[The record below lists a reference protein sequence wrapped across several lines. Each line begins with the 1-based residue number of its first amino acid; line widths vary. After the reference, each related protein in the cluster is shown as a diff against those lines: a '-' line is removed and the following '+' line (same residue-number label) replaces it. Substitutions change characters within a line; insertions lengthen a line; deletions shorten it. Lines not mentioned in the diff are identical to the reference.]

1 MASWPP
7 NPHAGS
13 TDMDRGELLP
23 SRVQKQLT
31 AIYGLDEAPDVMPF
45 VKPVQGTAR
54 EVLFVREA
62 EGTLELM
69 IHLPRRALGRKRS
82 LDGLCQVVEGVSH
95 FLYLAHRARRELPT
109 TELELEL
116 QAEVD
121 KFVLLAIGAP
131 DRATLF
137 VRLFEEVSFVH
148 PKGTE
153 RGDRYR
159 LANHLAAKM
168 AKKLVR
174 DVDSPRRQGELLR
187 RFYHAGQTEKIELAR
202 AA

>member
-1 MASWPP
+1 
-7 NPHAGS
+7 
-13 TDMDRGELLP
+13 MDNGEYLP

-31 AIYGLDEAPDVMPF
+31 AIYGLDEAPDVAPF
-45 VKPVQGTAR
+45 VRPVQGAAR

-62 EGTLELM
+62 EGALEL
-69 IHLPRRALGRKRS
+69 ILHLPRRALGKRRS

-121 KFVLLAIGAP
+121 KFVLLAISVP
-131 DRATLF
+131 DRATRASLF
-137 VRLFEEVSFVH
+137 AKLFEEVSFAH

-153 RGDRYR
+153 QGDRYR

-168 AKKLVR
+168 ARKLAR
-174 DVDSPRRQGELLR
+174 DADSPGRQGELLR